1 MVRAPDGRD
10 VFSRIFIRTGEFPGG
25 QTAQA
30 PSRFSK
36 QISSQ
41 VFDYLVG
48 GLDFFRLNETD
59 VVAAHLFFYIF
70 IFVMIF
76 VVLNITIAII
86 MDGYALMQER
96 R

>member
-10 VFSRIFIRTGEFPGG
+10 VFSRVLIRTGEFPGG
-25 QTAQA
+25 PTAHA
-30 PSRFSK
+30 SSRFSE
-36 QISSQ
+36 QTTTQ

-76 VVLNITIAII
+76 IVLNITIAII
-86 MDGYALMQER
+86 MDGYAIMQER